1 MVATGQAFSED
12 ENISL
17 TSFARLIY
25 QTDIETQ
32 HFLNQLSHLKEKV
45 TVVFYGDHLPGF
57 YPASQFEEKP
67 NSQYETDYF
76 IWSNYQQVKL
86 DFPSVSSSY
95 FPAALL
101 AHTNSK
107 VSPYYALLT
116 KVLEKASIN
125 ESDSSKEQEEIRE
138 DLLLVEYDLI
148 DGSGYLKQTSE
159 FFEIMK

>member
-1 MVATGQAFSED
+1 MVATGKSFSDD

-32 HFLNQLSHLKEKV
+32 NFLNQLSQLKEKV

-57 YPASQFEEKP
+57 YPANQFEVRP

-86 DFPSVSSSY
+86 NFPSVSSSD

-125 ESDSSKEQEEIRE
+125 EIDSSKEQEEIRE

-148 DGSGYLKQTSE
+148 DGSGYLKQTSD